1 MKRSI
6 FILAV
11 AMLFAANS
19 ASAFTIKDGEGN
31 KVKISPL
38 GIKVTTKEGDKVKIG
53 STGVDVTSSS
63 GDKVKIGSTGINVTS
78 DSDNKVSINTTV
90 VDTATAQ
97 GETNT
102 KTGILLA
109 DEHQIVVE
117 ARRSAMNFNKIEA
130 SCALRII
137 VEERTTGNI
146 IVRAPQSI
154 MPYVSLSVKSSTLH
168 ATLLSGAPV
177 SRRSNIV
184 AEVYVPYNTMINEIS
199 TSSAARVIVKPTI
212 SCNELKLEAK
222 SASAIEISAGVKK
235 ASIEASGA
243 SNIKAELGADD
254 IDLEFSG
261 ASVVDISGQVTNAEI
276 ELSGA
281 STLRAA
287 KLRASKLDLEC
298 SGASKATTIGI
309 DCTIKSSG
317 ASTAL
322 VECLGTLN
330 ATASGA
336 SSIIYS
342 GDCKLNTISNTGGST
357 IRKK

>member
-1 MKRSI
+1 MKRTL
-6 FILAV
+6 FILAM
-11 AMLFAANS
+11 AILFVANS
-19 ASAFTIKDGEGN
+19 
-31 KVKISPL
+31 
-38 GIKVTTKEGDKVKIG
+38 
-53 STGVDVTSSS
+53 
-63 GDKVKIGSTGINVTS
+63 
-78 DSDNKVSINTTV
+78 
-90 VDTATAQ
+90 ATAQ

-102 KTGILLA
+102 KTGIVLA
-109 DEHQIVVE
+109 NEHQIVVE

-154 MPYVSLSVKSSTLH
+154 MPYVSLSVKNNTLH

-177 SRRSNIV
+177 SRRSNII
-184 AEVYVPYNTMINEIS
+184 AEVYVPYNAMINEIS

-212 SCNELKLEAK
+212 SCDELALEAE
-222 SASAIEISAGVKK
+222 SASVIEVSAGVKK

-243 SNIKAELGADD
+243 SSIKAELAADD

-261 ASVVDISGQVTNAEI
+261 ASVVDLSGQVTNAEI

-281 STLRAA
+281 STLRAE
-287 KLRASKLDLEC
+287 KLRASKLNLEC
-298 SGASKATTIGI
+298 SGASKASAIGV

-317 ASTAL
+317 ASTAT

-330 ATASGA
+330 AIASGA

-342 GDCKLNTISNTGGST
+342 GDCQLNTISNTGGSA